1 MIRSLV
7 AWKNLVGF
15 MIGLLSLVAVPAF
28 ADWRSALPGAR
39 LIGQA
44 DFTRYGFDVYQARLW
59 SAAPSPSLD
68 TAFALELDYRR
79 SIGKETLVQTS
90 LEEMQRINGTPLDTQ
105 QLDAW
110 RSHMRLAF
118 VDVKPG
124 SRITGV
130 YLPGQG
136 CRFYVGE
143 QLSQAIDDPPFARA
157 FFYIWLDSK
166 TQDKKLR
173 KQLLGL

>member
-1 MIRSLV
+1 MIRSFV
-7 AWKNLVGF
+7 AWRNLVGL
-15 MIGLLSLVAVPAF
+15 MIGLLAFYAFPAF

-39 LIGQA
+39 LIGQG
-44 DFTRYGFDVYQARLW
+44 DFTRFGFDVYQARLW

-90 LEEMQRINGTPLDTQ
+90 LEEIQRINGAPLDAQ
-105 QLDAW
+105 RLDAW
-110 RSHMRLAF
+110 RTHMRLAF

-130 YLPGQG
+130 YLPGHG
-136 CRFYVGE
+136 CRFYVDE
-143 QLSQAIDDPPFARA
+143 QLSHAIDDPPFARA
-157 FFYIWLDSK
+157 FFAIWLDPK
-166 TQDKKLR
+166 TQDKQLR